1 MDRSLP
7 IRMAMFGLGIM
18 ALESVLIAPASA
30 LHAATNLGRHF
41 LLVQSTITQVV
52 LAGAL
57 VIGLCIGLAHRSRTA
72 YLLAMAVGIAPI
84 AVWLSLITA
93 NDPMALRPVMV
104 RLAAA
109 SLVVLAGLALDWSAF
124 WRPAHKLEH

>member
-7 IRMAMFGLGIM
+7 IRMAMFGLGVM
-18 ALESVLIAPASA
+18 GLESVLIAPASA
-30 LHAATNLGRHF
+30 LHAATILGRHF
-41 LLVQSTITQVV
+41 LLVQSTITQIA

-57 VIGLCIGLAHRSRTA
+57 VIALCVGLGHRSRTA
-72 YLLAMAVGIAPI
+72 FLLAMAVAIAPI
-84 AVWLSLITA
+84 AVWLSLMTSG
-93 NDPMALRPVMV
+93 DPMALRPVMV

-109 SLVVLAGLALDWSAF
+109 SLLVLAGLALDLPAF

>member
-18 ALESVLIAPASA
+18 GLESVLIAPASA
-30 LHAATNLGRHF
+30 LHAATILGRQF

-57 VIGLCIGLAHRSRTA
+57 VIGLCVGLAHRSRTA

-84 AVWLSLITA
+84 AIWLSLITA
-93 NDPMALRPVMV
+93 DDPMALQPVMV

-109 SLVVLAGLALDWSAF
+109 SFVVLAGLALDWSAF